1 MITNKKCKGCGAFL
15 NDEINTIGYT
25 PKLNDTKTNLCQRCF
40 KLIHYNKLEK
50 VHTNLNKNIK
60 NTIDNL
66 DFSNLQIFMV
76 LDILDLEH
84 TIIDELKKYQEQIIF
99 LVNKIDLLPHRY
111 NSELVNENVIK
122 TLVDHGFNNPQIV
135 YVSTHSNTSLKK
147 VMDCIKNATNKKQ
160 KSIFLGKSNVGK
172 SSLIN
177 ALLALNKIKTKLTIS
192 SYTNTTI
199 NLNKINLLEH
209 QIIDAPG
216 VCFNENILNY
226 VRDEDNKSI
235 MISYGAKAINY
246 QINPQQAI
254 MISGLVGVQYLQGQ
268 KTTFTLYVS
277 SQLDIHRCKLENFIT
292 NFNNRYLLAK
302 FNYVDQDI
310 EFIDH
315 TIALNKNQKTNIC
328 IAGLGLLVI
337 NANAEQICI
346 RLPKCVG
353 IKVAKYAII

>member
-15 NDEINTIGYT
+15 NDQINTIGYT
-25 PKLNDTKTNLCQRCF
+25 PKINETKTNLCQRCF

-50 VHTNLNKNIK
+50 VSTNLNQSIK
-60 NTIDNL
+60 ETINTLN
-66 DFSNLQIFMV
+66 FSNLQIFAV

-84 TIIDELKKYQEQIIF
+84 TIIDELKEYQNKIIF
-99 LVNKIDLLPHRY
+99 LVNKIDLLPQRY
-111 NSELVNENVIK
+111 NSELVNENVVK
-122 TLVDHGFNNPQIV
+122 TLINHGFIDPKII

-147 VMDCIKNATNKKQ
+147 VMDYIKNATNKKQ
-160 KSIFLGKSNVGK
+160 KSIFFGKSNVGK

-199 NLNKINLLEH
+199 NLNKINIQEH
-209 QIIDAPG
+209 QILDAPG
-216 VCFNENILNY
+216 VCFDENILNY

-246 QINPQQAI
+246 QINPQQAL
-254 MISGLVGVQYLQGQ
+254 MISGLVGIQYLKGQ

-277 SQLDIHRCKLENFIT
+277 FQLDIHRCKLENFIM
-292 NFNNRYLLAK
+292 NFNKRYLLAK
-302 FNYVDQDI
+302 FNYLNQDLEFVDHLI
-310 EFIDH
+310 
-315 TIALNKNQKTNIC
+315 TLNKDQKTNIC

-337 NANAEQICI
+337 NAHAEQICI
-346 RLPKCVG
+346 RLPKSVG
-353 IKVAKYAII
+353 LKVAKYAII